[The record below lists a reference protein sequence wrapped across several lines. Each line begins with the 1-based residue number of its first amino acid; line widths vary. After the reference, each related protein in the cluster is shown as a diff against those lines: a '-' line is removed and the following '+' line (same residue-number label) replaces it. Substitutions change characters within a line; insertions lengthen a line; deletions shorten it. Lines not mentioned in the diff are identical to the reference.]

1 MINRAYTTVE
11 IKGMVDAS
19 GKRKFTGIA
28 STPSPDRMGD
38 IVEPKGAVYD
48 LPMPLLWQ
56 HNSRDPIGWVNSA
69 KMTDAGI
76 QIDGEVAVVDGPQC
90 LVDRLDMAWGMLK
103 SGLVKGL
110 SIGFNPLEYSRLDTG
125 GYRFIKWAWHELSAV
140 TIPANAEASITSI
153 KSADAAFLAS
163 SGDQGRRILRLG
175 ASLPGVS
182 GPQRR
187 KGVVYLKS

>member
-1 MINRAYTTVE
+1 
-11 IKGMVDAS
+11 
-19 GKRKFTGIA
+19 
-28 STPSPDRMGD
+28 
-38 IVEPKGAVYD
+38 
-48 LPMPLLWQ
+48 
-56 HNSRDPIGWVNSA
+56 
-69 KMTDAGI
+69 MTDAGI
-76 QIDGEVAVVDGPQC
+76 QIDGEVAAVDGPQC

-103 SGLVKGL
+103 SGLVRGL
-110 SIGFNPLEYSRLDTG
+110 SIGFNPLEYSRLDSG